1 MALQKREKN
10 MLMYGGGAA
19 ALLLALNFL
28 GVFGGKEK
36 VQDNAKTAQKTAGK
50 VVQSAVEALKGDA
63 PKSVQP
69 DTSAGRAWGVRDPFS
84 KPQFDFTG
92 RKTVEAAPIR
102 IKGIVRM
109 SGKPYVL
116 INDVVLAVGEE
127 KNGIRVDK
135 IEGNKVFC
143 RKGGKMYTLQWSE
156 SP

>member
-36 VQDNAKTAQKTAGK
+36 VQDKAKAAQKTAGK
-50 VVQSAVEALKGDA
+50 VVQSAVEALKSDA
-63 PKSVQP
+63 PKAVQA
-69 DTSAGRAWGVRDPFS
+69 DTSAGRTWGSRDPFS
-84 KPQFDFTG
+84 RPEFDFTG
-92 RKTVEAAPIR
+92 RKASASAPVSV
-102 IKGIVRM
+102 KGIVWM
-109 SGKPYVL
+109 SGRPYVL

>member
-10 MLMYGGGAA
+10 MLMFGGGAA
-19 ALLLALNFL
+19 ALLLALNFS

-36 VQDNAKTAQKTAGK
+36 VQDKAKTAQKTAGK
-50 VVQSAVEALKGDA
+50 AVHSAVEAMKNDA
-63 PKSVQP
+63 PKAVQL
-69 DTSAGRAWGVRDPFS
+69 DTSAGRTWGARDPFS
-84 KPQFDFTG
+84 KPEFDFTG

-102 IKGIVRM
+102 VKGIVWM